1 MEKGMIQKTSRL
13 YLSLSRPSARMVM
26 VWLTAVFSLLLFTSC
41 QTDRSAAT
49 TTPCSATGL
58 CVAEVFQPFY
68 LDYGGQ
74 RIFGLPHRD
83 AYTDQNSGRTIQ
95 YFDNV
100 RLEYDRTADQVVV
113 TKLGEWALEPLRRDR
128 PAVIP
133 DSTPRLENAF
143 GTFYAQNY
151 GPVVLGAPLTN
162 QIEEGQLRVQYF
174 ENGRLEW
181 HPEAQVSRQVQLTPL
196 GQSHFLLEGSNRG
209 IDIIAITDVQ
219 AQSAEV
225 TAAVSAPILYQGD
238 TQILYVI
245 AEDANNGLRLS
256 DLVVTLEMR
265 FSDGTPT
272 QIQIIDQPTNS
283 LGLTQAQLDLPEM
296 NAGTA
301 VEVLVKVAYPDA
313 PRPIGQT
320 TTTFQTWW

>member
-1 MEKGMIQKTSRL
+1 MFL
-13 YLSLSRPSARMVM
+13 
-26 VWLTAVFSLLLFTSC
+26 VWLTAVFLLLLLTAC

-49 TTPCSATGL
+49 TASCTPTGL

-68 LDYGGQ
+68 LEYGGQ
-74 RIFGLPHRD
+74 RIFGLPYRD
-83 AYTDQNSGRTIQ
+83 AYTNQSSGRTIQ
-95 YFDNV
+95 YFDHM
-100 RLEYDRTADQVVV
+100 RLEYDPTADQVVIA
-113 TKLGEWALEPLRRDR
+113 KLGLWALEPLRRDR

-133 DSTPRLENAF
+133 DTTPRLENAF
-143 GTFYAQNY
+143 GAFYAQNH
-151 GPVVLGAPLTN
+151 GPLVLGAPLTN

-181 HPEAQVSRQVQLTPL
+181 HPESPVSRQVQLTAL
-196 GQSHFLLEGSNRG
+196 GQSHLLLEGGNRG
-209 IDIIAITDVQ
+209 IDIVAIPDVQ

-245 AEDANNGLRLS
+245 AEDANNGLPLS
-256 DLVVTLEMR
+256 GLQVTLRMR

-272 QIQIIDQPTNS
+272 QTQLIDQPTNS

-296 NAGTA
+296 SAGTA
-301 VEVLVKVAYPDA
+301 VEVLVEVAYPDA
-313 PRPIGQT
+313 SPIGQT